1 MCSRE
6 DDPSMH
12 DDPNQPNQD
21 NSQEPRAPIGSGPEN
36 QPVEELLR
44 DFLYWLD
51 HNTDTMDPVMI
62 SLARELDPT
71 HRHMTTWHIN
81 TLVAD
86 YLSVR
91 KAEQDA
97 THN

>member
-1 MCSRE
+1 MCGKE

-12 DDPNQPNQD
+12 DQPVKD
-21 NSQEPRAPIGSGPEN
+21 DSQEPRSPIGSGPEQ

-62 SLARELDPT
+62 SLARELDG
-71 HRHMTTWHIN
+71 HRYMTTWHIN

-97 THN
+97 THD

>member
-1 MCSRE
+1 MCGKE

-12 DDPNQPNQD
+12 DDSTTTPD
-21 NSQEPRAPIGSGPEN
+21 SSQEPRSPIGSGPEQ

-51 HNTDTMDPVMI
+51 HNTDTHDPVMI
-62 SLARELDPT
+62 QLSRELGE
-71 HRHMTTWHIN
+71 RYMTTWHIN

-97 THN
+97 THD